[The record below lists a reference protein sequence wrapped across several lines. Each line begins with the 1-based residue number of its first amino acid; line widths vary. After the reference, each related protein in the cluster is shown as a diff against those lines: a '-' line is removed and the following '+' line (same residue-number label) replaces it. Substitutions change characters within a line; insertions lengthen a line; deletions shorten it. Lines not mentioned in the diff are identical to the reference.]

1 MARKHFELTDCTQR
15 VGDRVLHRIRATRDL
30 PRHGVDKGM
39 LGGWVEHSTCL
50 AGDAW
55 VDDDARVFRNAKVYG
70 QALAG
75 EDALIADQ
83 AKVYGD
89 AVVVGDARVMDQA
102 KVLGKVELSECVQV
116 RDHARIRGD
125 TWIEDFVQFTGDMDY
140 SGGPDLQGFRPD
152 ITPRNNQDDYV
163 PGEPYFRLVGHAR
176 KIEGVLM
183 KRVKAIRNLPHAGV
197 VKGDVGGWVEKESNL
212 ADGAW
217 VADDAKVY
225 GDAVLAGEVVVFEQ
239 ARVCDRARVTGRAKV
254 WGSAVIC
261 GDAQVRGDAVVC
273 GQAYV
278 CGKAQVGSDD
288 ERACVCDC
296 ARVAGRARVLNCAR
310 VYGNAEVT
318 GSAVVSSFARVFSDA
333 RVRARAKVQDR
344 ARIFGTT
351 ILAGAVRV
359 GGNAEICADVTL
371 SDTKNVTTIGDY
383 LEPFYESATLIH
395 TGDGPDDHLLRV
407 GLWQGTVDEFAARIE
422 ELPASWSANGTQ
434 RRTWRA
440 EYKKIEK
447 AARALTS
454 RPR

>member
-1 MARKHFELTDCTQR
+1 MAKKHFELTDCTQR

-55 VDDDARVFRNAKVYG
+55 VDDDARVFHNAKVYG
-70 QALAG
+70 QALVG

-89 AVVVGDARVMDQA
+89 AVVVGDVRVMDQA

-125 TWIEDFVQFTGDMDY
+125 TWIEDFVQFTGDIDY
-140 SGGPDLQGFRPD
+140 NGGLDLCGFRPD
-152 ITPRNNQDDYV
+152 IPLWNDQDDYV
-163 PGEPYFRLVGHAR
+163 PGQPYFRLVGHAR

-183 KRVKAIRNLPHAGV
+183 KRVRATRNLPRAGV
-197 VKGDVGGWVEKESNL
+197 VKGDIGGWVEKESNL
-212 ADGAW
+212 RGGAW
-217 VADDAKVY
+217 VADDAAVY
-225 GDAVLAGEVVVFEQ
+225 GDAILAGHVVAFGQ
-239 ARVCDRARVTGRAKV
+239 ARVCDRARVSGRAKV
-254 WGSAVIC
+254 WGSAVIS
-261 GDAQVRGDAVVC
+261 GEAQVMGDAVVC
-273 GQAYV
+273 GHAEI

-288 ERACVCDC
+288 EMACVGDY
-296 ARVAGRARVLNCAR
+296 ARVSGRARVLNCAR

-318 GSAVVSSFARVFSDA
+318 GSAVVSSFARVFGDA

-371 SDTKNVTTIGDY
+371 TDTKNVTTIGDY

-407 GLWQGTVDEFAARIE
+407 GLWQGTVDEFAVRIE